1 MDVLALLRRRKP
13 SPTAADLRAALPQA
27 EQESAAADARVR
39 ELSQARTAAL
49 LEADDTALDTL
60 ESDLG
65 AAQRTADRLE
75 AAVVALRERLGAAE
89 LEEHQASV
97 DAIFARGQAALTTGL
112 SLYTEYGNRA
122 VAMRELIEQLRAL
135 DAEINSCNAQLRDA
149 ADERSLPDLD
159 TRARP
164 GDPSLIREGGP
175 WRHLRLP
182 SSVHAS
188 QPLYPCVDPNGFPS
202 PDAIRLDR

>member
-1 MDVLALLRRRKP
+1 MDVLALLRRSKP

-60 ESDLG
+60 ESGLG

-89 LEEHQASV
+89 LDEHRATV
-97 DAIFARGQAALTTGL
+97 DAIFTKGQAALTTGVD
-112 SLYTEYGNRA
+112 LYGEYGRLA
-122 VAMRELIEQLRAL
+122 VSLRDVVEKLAAL
-135 DAEINSCNAQLRDA
+135 DSEITSCNAQLRDA
-149 ADERSLPDLD
+149 GDERSIADLD
-159 TRARP
+159 TQARP
-164 GDPSLIREGGP
+164 TVDPAIGRPGGP
-175 WRHLRLP
+175 WRYLRLP
-182 SSVHAS
+182 SSIHPT
-188 QPLYPCVDPNGFPS
+188 Q
-202 PDAIRLDR
+202 